1 MYSGNHWGGSF
12 EIAAVDGSTEDD
24 HSQNM
29 DLDRGALSVR
39 RLHHELDETQQGWL
53 LGPPE
58 PRKKDRQ
65 VDLGCVVVKRKVLWW
80 AFYGLI
86 AGFVL
91 IGLPVIIAKYVPH
104 KRHGPPPPDQY
115 TRALHQAL
123 FFFNAQKCEPS

>member
-1 MYSGNHWGGSF
+1 M
-12 EIAAVDGSTEDD
+12 E
-24 HSQNM
+24 
-29 DLDRGALSVR
+29 LDRGALSVR

-65 VDLGCVVVKRKVLWW
+65 VDLGFVIVKSTSALSSST

-104 KRHGPPPPDQY
+104 KRHAPPPPDQGEK
-115 TRALHQAL
+115 RSAL
-123 FFFNAQKCEPS
+123 FFFDAQKCEPARNASSSLLDLRSTFLEPSCSW